1 MEKHTSKITAKSIEQ
16 SGLPTDY
23 KKALAEYIW
32 NGFDAHATK
41 IHLNFESNELGR
53 LESFSI
59 SDNGKGVNI
68 ETIDDSFGNFLDS
81 NKRDPFNKEIFQK
94 GRKGK
99 GRYAFSTFANKC
111 IWNTTFKDATG
122 KLLTYDIMI
131 NKEDLQNFIIENRII
146 NKTNETGTMVSFYDF
161 FELSSISLLNKE
173 FDRFLSSEF
182 GWFLFLNRD
191 RGCKIIING
200 VKLAYEDS
208 IGDSEELVYEVGGEN
223 FKIVFIRWNQKIGDK
238 YFFYF
243 LGQNQKEKAKKH
255 TSFNNKA
262 IEFHHSVYVE
272 SPFFDSYQETSDDNP
287 IFGAFGN
294 NQAHPYFKTLLKM
307 LNVLVSRKEKEFI
320 RDVQADRLIEDYQAK
335 GIFPELK
342 IKTNELENVVKE
354 IYCAEPRIFLTSN
367 LQQSKTLIG
376 LINLLI
382 AAGNALNILEVIEG
396 VVELGDEERATL
408 TRVLQ
413 I

>member
-32 NGFDAHATK
+32 NGFDARATK
-41 IHLNFESNELGR
+41 IHLNFEANELGR
-53 LESFSI
+53 LNSFSI
-59 SDNGKGVNI
+59 SDNGTGINI
-68 ETIDDSFGNFLDS
+68 EFIDDSFGNFLDS
-81 NKRDPFNKEIFQK
+81 NKRDPFNKEVFQK

-111 IWNTTFKDATG
+111 TWQTTYKEIDG
-122 KLLTYDIMI
+122 QLLTYDIII
-131 NKEDLQNFIIENRII
+131 NKEDLQNFTIENRTI
-146 NKTNETGTMVSFYDF
+146 KRKSDSGTTVIFSDFLDLSLNLLVS
-161 FELSSISLLNKE
+161 KE
-173 FDRFLSSEF
+173 FESFLSSEF

-191 RGCKIIING
+191 RNCKILVNG
-200 VKLAYEDS
+200 IELDYKES
-208 IGDSEELVYEVGGEN
+208 IGDSEELIQEIGEER

-243 LGQNQKEKAKKH
+243 LGQHQKEKSKKH

-272 SPFFDSYQETSDDNP
+272 SPFFDSFQETIDDNP

-294 NQAHPYFKTLLKM
+294 NQAHPSYKSLLKI
-307 LNVLVSRKEKEFI
+307 LNVLVSKKEKDFI
-320 RDVQADRLIEDYQAK
+320 RDVQADRLIKDYQAK
-335 GIFPELK
+335 GIFPEPK
-342 IKTNELENVVKE
+342 IKSDELENVVKE

-367 LQQSKTLIG
+367 IQQSKTLIG
-376 LINLLI
+376 LLNLLI
-382 AAGNALNILEVIEG
+382 AAGNVENILEVIES
-396 VVELGDEERATL
+396 VVELGDEERAHL
-408 TRVLQ
+408 IQVL
-413 I
+413 